1 MKISST
7 KSDRISQLGPDSPA
21 KAGSPRAEAQGLEL
35 DDSEKRELIELVRRY
50 KQSWFL
56 QRRMIVK
63 RVLKAYEFFKGNHF
77 ISFDPESFQWF
88 DALEAAFSGQAS
100 PTEDLSLYRFATNF
114 YQMLGFAFV
123 AALSAQVPK
132 TRFLPEN
139 AEREE
144 DIATARAASRV
155 QEIIERQNHIK
166 SLHKQGLLF
175 LWMAGSYFRHTRY
188 IVDSDRAGTHKEPVV
203 ETKKINVLPARFV
216 CKQCGH
222 ENPQERLQATG
233 HRLEQRQDQ
242 NYKTLNAKETGQQRN
257 TEREN
262 ETPEQPEITT
272 EIGSKPQSGDNAAIC
287 RTCGNPLSDN
297 DFFPAEQ
304 IEVPVITEH
313 KEMPNGMV
321 AMTLYSALMV
331 DAAPY
336 AKNLRE
342 TPILNVDEEVDIASL
357 RASYPKQW
365 EALRTS
371 LGPMLSEA
379 QNERTARQMVYS
391 ESGARSNFIQD
402 LMPTLSR
409 SWIQSWAFNYIENQE
424 TARKLKKI
432 FPKGCLLVNVGDLFL
447 EAREARLT
455 DEWSWAGTIQ
465 ETFGLFPPAV
475 GDAAIPLQER
485 INDVANIT
493 HEYMDRLAAGMVL
506 YNSNLIDGE
515 ALNAKPMLPGI
526 LNPVKMKQTA
536 SAMGNRLEDAIV
548 QVKAEIDANIYS
560 YADKLV
566 FTAQLISGTPP
577 QIFGGAGDP
586 HIETMGGQQQQLS
599 TAMGKLSLF
608 WDNVR
613 DEHAHAAE
621 IAVKCAQE
629 NMTED
634 WISVSTDESGKYRND
649 YVRLDEMEGS
659 IHAYPETD
667 QSFPMTWQEVKA
679 FWDKLIEFGSS
690 GKNPYINAIMDE
702 PANQEQIATWTGVPG
717 LVVPGRDMR
726 NKVLRTIDLLMQQ
739 KAIRCAAEG
748 GHGPGS
754 VPLEVP
760 SIQPDKEL
768 DDMDVI
774 AKTVRQWAQKNFDKK
789 DENPE
794 GFRNVILYY
803 KMAVQYGV
811 EKQAIGNRRQVT
823 AEKST
828 PTAKPKANISPQMN
842 ADTG

>member
-1 MKISST
+1 MEPEQSMQLKPRQIHHPHGQERT
-7 KSDRISQLGPDSPA
+7 ADDAQPKGKGAHKGAEPELSDEEQ
-21 KAGSPRAEAQGLEL
+21 
-35 DDSEKRELIELVRRY
+35 RELIELVRKY

-56 QRRMIVK
+56 RRRMIVK

-77 ISFDPESFQWF
+77 ISFDPDSFQWF
-88 DALEAAFSGQAS
+88 DALEATFSGTDS
-100 PTEDLSLYRFATNF
+100 GNEDLNLYQFATNF

-123 AALSAQVPK
+123 AGLSAQVPK

-144 DIATARAASRV
+144 DIATAKAASRV

-175 LWMAGSYFRHTRY
+175 LWMSGSYFRHTRY

-203 ETKKINVLPARFV
+203 ELKQVTALPQRFA
-216 CKQCGH
+216 CRNCGA
-222 ENPQERLQATG
+222 QS
-233 HRLEQRQDQ
+233 
-242 NYKTLNAKETGQQRN
+242 AKEDVLSGSAHQVGF
-257 TEREN
+257 
-262 ETPEQPEITT
+262 PITNSPT
-272 EIGSKPQSGDNAAIC
+272 YQVTNLLCPKC
-287 RTCGNPLSDN
+287 RNPLLDR
-297 DFFPAEQ
+297 DFFPEEQ
-304 IEVPVITEH
+304 IQVPVITEQQ
-313 KEMPNGMV
+313 EMANGMV

-357 RASYPKQW
+357 RASYPKHW
-365 EALRTS
+365 EALRTA
-371 LGPMLSEA
+371 LGPMLAEA
-379 QNERTARQMVYS
+379 QNERFARQMVYS
-391 ESGARSNFIQD
+391 ESGGRSNFIQD

-409 SWIQSWAFNYIENQE
+409 TWIQSWAFNYIENQD

-455 DEWSWAGTIQ
+455 DEWTWAGTIQ
-465 ETFGLFPPAV
+465 ETFGLYPPAV

-493 HEYMDRLAAGMVL
+493 HEYMDRIAAGMVL

-515 ALNAKPMLPGI
+515 SLNAKPLLPGV
-526 LNPVKMKQTA
+526 LNPVKMKQAA

-548 QVKAEIDANIYS
+548 QVKAEIDANIYT
-560 YADKLV
+560 YTDKLV

-586 HIETMGGQQQQLS
+586 HIETMGGQQQQLA

-613 DEHAHAAE
+613 DEHAQAAE
-621 IAVKCAQE
+621 VAVACAQE

-634 WISVSTDESGKYRND
+634 WINVSTDESGQYRNN
-649 YVRLDEMEGS
+649 YVRLDEMEGN

-667 QSFPMTWQEVKA
+667 QSFPMTWQEIKA
-679 FWDKLIEFGSS
+679 FWEKLIEFGAS
-690 GKNPYINAIMDE
+690 GKNPYINAIMDD
-702 PANQEQIATWTGVPG
+702 PTNQEQIATWTGVPG

-739 KAIRCAAEG
+739 RPVPVSSAAQG
-748 GHGPGS
+748 GQAPMA
-754 VPLEVP
+754 VPIELP
-760 SIQPDKEL
+760 SIEPDKEL

-774 AKTVRQWAQKNFDKK
+774 AKTVREWAQKNFDKK
-789 DENPE
+789 DENPD

-811 EKQAIGNRRQVT
+811 EAAATQNAETAAQAPEARNKLAQGVRGCYETQRSL
-823 AEKST
+823 AEVE
-828 PTAKPKANISPQMN
+828 
-842 ADTG
+842 

>member
-1 MKISST
+1 MIEPEQSL
-7 KSDRISQLGPDSPA
+7 Q
-21 KAGSPRAEAQGLEL
+21 LEL
-35 DDSEKRELIELVRRY
+35 RSARPHSGQQRTADDPQPESKGAPGAPPPSAAKPELTEAEKHELIDLVRKF
-50 KQSWFL
+50 KQGWFL
-56 QRRMIVK
+56 ARRSILK

-88 DALEAAFSGQAS
+88 DALQAS
-100 PTEDLSLYRFATNF
+100 FSLDDSKNDDLSLYQFATNF

-144 DIATARAASRV
+144 DIATAKAASQV

-175 LWMAGSYFRHTRY
+175 LWMSGSYFRHTRY
-188 IVDSDRAGTHKEPVV
+188 LVDSDLAGTHKEPVIQIKHI
-203 ETKKINVLPARFV
+203 TALPARYI
-216 CKQCGH
+216 CRNCGA
-222 ENPQERLQATG
+222 QL
-233 HRLEQRQDQ
+233 
-242 NYKTLNAKETGQQRN
+242 
-257 TEREN
+257 
-262 ETPEQPEITT
+262 
-272 EIGSKPQSGDNAAIC
+272 EIGSSDRRVIGSTEGAYSSP
-287 RTCGNPLSDN
+287 TCTSCGKRLSED
-297 DFFPAEQ
+297 DFLAEEQ
-304 IEVPVITEH
+304 LEIPVITEH
-313 KEMPNGMV
+313 QEVPNGMV

-365 EALRTS
+365 DALRTA
-371 LGPMLSEA
+371 LGPMLAEA
-379 QNERTARQMVYS
+379 QNERMARQMVYS
-391 ESGARSNFIQD
+391 ESGSRSNFIQD
-402 LMPTLSR
+402 FMPTIPR
-409 SWIQSWAFNYIENQE
+409 TWIQPWAFNYIENRE
-424 TARKLKKI
+424 TAQKLRKI

-455 DEWSWAGTIQ
+455 DEWTWAGTIQ
-465 ETFGLFPPAV
+465 ETFGLYPPAV

-515 ALNAKPMLPGI
+515 ALNGKPLLPGT
-526 LNPVKMKQTA
+526 LNPVKMKQAA

-560 YADKLV
+560 YTDKLV

-613 DEHAHAAE
+613 DEHARAAE
-621 IAVKCAQE
+621 VAVNCAQG

-634 WISVSTDESGKYRND
+634 WISVSTDESGQYRNN
-649 YVRLDEMEGS
+649 YVRLDEMQGN

-679 FWDKLIEFGSS
+679 FWEKLIEFGGS
-690 GKNPYINAIMDE
+690 GKNPYVSAIMDD

-726 NKVLRTIDLLMQQ
+726 NKVLRTIDMLMQQ
-739 KAIRCAAEG
+739 RPINTMSAAEG
-748 GHGPGS
+748 GHAPHS
-754 VPLEVP
+754 SFVELP
-760 SIQPDKEL
+760 SIEPDKEL
-768 DDMDVI
+768 DDMEVI
-774 AKTVRQWAQKNFDKK
+774 AKTVRQWAQKNFDKQA
-789 DENPE
+789 ENPE
-794 GFRNVILYY
+794 GFRNVVLYY

-811 EKQAIGNRRQVT
+811 EQQQSALSPRHAGIFDSQHSAKQNLTTDQTDQTDSQR
-823 AEKST
+823 
-828 PTAKPKANISPQMN
+828 
-842 ADTG
+842 

>member
-1 MKISST
+1 MAIEPEQSL
-7 KSDRISQLGPDSPA
+7 RIELRHPHHLHGQERTADDAQPEKKGAGADPG
-21 KAGSPRAEAQGLEL
+21 AGSEL
-35 DDSEKRELIELVRRY
+35 SDEEQHELIELVRKY

-56 QRRMIVK
+56 RRRMIVK

-77 ISFDPESFQWF
+77 ISFDPDSFQWF
-88 DALEAAFSGQAS
+88 DALEATFAGSDSGN
-100 PTEDLSLYRFATNF
+100 EDLNLYQFATNF

-123 AALSAQVPK
+123 AGLSAQVPK

-144 DIATARAASRV
+144 DIATAKAASRV

-175 LWMAGSYFRHTRY
+175 LWMTGSYFRHTRY
-188 IVDSDRAGTHKEPVV
+188 LVDSDRAGTHKEPVV
-203 ETKKINVLPARFV
+203 ELKQVTALPQRFA
-216 CKQCGH
+216 CRSCGTQS
-222 ENPQERLQATG
+222 PTRGLSSAAGVAT
-233 HRLEQRQDQ
+233 LP
-242 NYKTLNAKETGQQRN
+242 N
-257 TEREN
+257 
-262 ETPEQPEITT
+262 
-272 EIGSKPQSGDNAAIC
+272 C
-287 RTCGNPLSDN
+287 RTCGSPLSEN
-297 DFFPAEQ
+297 DFFPEEK
-304 IEVPVITEH
+304 IEVPVITEQQDV
-313 KEMPNGMV
+313 PNGMV

-357 RASYPKQW
+357 RASYPKHW
-365 EALRTS
+365 EALRTA
-371 LGPMLSEA
+371 LGPMLAEA
-379 QNERTARQMVYS
+379 QNERMARQMVYS
-391 ESGARSNFIQD
+391 ESGGRSNFIQD

-409 SWIQSWAFNYIENQE
+409 TWIQPWAFNYIENQE

-455 DEWSWAGTIQ
+455 DEWTWAGTIQ
-465 ETFGLFPPAV
+465 ETFGLYPPAV

-493 HEYMDRLAAGMVL
+493 HEYMDRIAAGMVL

-515 ALNAKPMLPGI
+515 SLNAKPLLPGV
-526 LNPVKMKQTA
+526 LNPVKMKQAA

-548 QVKAEIDANIYS
+548 QVKAEIDASIYT
-560 YADKLV
+560 YTDKLV

-613 DEHAHAAE
+613 DEHAQAAE
-621 IAVKCAQE
+621 VAVACAQE

-634 WISVSTDESGKYRND
+634 WINVSTDESGQYRNN
-649 YVRLDEMEGS
+649 YVRLDEMEGN

-679 FWDKLIEFGSS
+679 FWEKLIEFGAS
-690 GKNPYINAIMDE
+690 GKNPYINAIMDD
-702 PANQEQIATWTGVPG
+702 PTNQEQIATWTGVPG

-739 KAIRCAAEG
+739 KPVPVPHPDEFAAERG
-748 GHGPGS
+748 LGS
-754 VPLEVP
+754 NANIELP
-760 SIQPDKEL
+760 SMEPDKEL

-774 AKTVRQWAQKNFDKK
+774 ARTVRQWAQKNFDKK

-811 EKQAIGNRRQVT
+811 EAAAREAMQA
-823 AEKST
+823 A
-828 PTAKPKANISPQMN
+828 AANGGGSPQKN
-842 ADTG
+842 AGPPGNPGE

>member
-1 MKISST
+1 MELEQSLQLKLKPIHHPHGQERTADDAQPEGKGIQTASST
-7 KSDRISQLGPDSPA
+7 DH
-21 KAGSPRAEAQGLEL
+21 EL
-35 DDSEKRELIELVRRY
+35 SEEEQRELVELVRKY

-56 QRRMIVK
+56 RRRMIIK

-77 ISFDPESFQWF
+77 ISFDPDSFQWF
-88 DALEAAFSGQAS
+88 DALEATFSGNDS
-100 PTEDLSLYRFATNF
+100 GNEDLNLYQFATNF

-123 AALSAQVPK
+123 AGLSAQVPK

-144 DIATARAASRV
+144 DIATAKAASRV

-188 IVDSDRAGTHKEPVV
+188 IVDSDRAGTHKEPLV
-203 ETKKINVLPARFV
+203 ELKQVTALPKRFA
-216 CKQCGH
+216 CRSCGTH
-222 ENPQERLQATG
+222 STPDQAAGGLMNRLPDDLMNRSYTC
-233 HRLEQRQDQ
+233 
-242 NYKTLNAKETGQQRN
+242 
-257 TEREN
+257 
-262 ETPEQPEITT
+262 PM
-272 EIGSKPQSGDNAAIC
+272 C
-287 RTCGNPLSDN
+287 RKPLSDT
-297 DFFPAEQ
+297 DFFPEEQ
-304 IEVPVITEH
+304 VQVPVVTEQQ
-313 KEMPNGMV
+313 EMPNGMV

-357 RASYPKQW
+357 RASYPRHW
-365 EALRTS
+365 EALRTA
-371 LGPMLSEA
+371 LGPMLAEA
-379 QNERTARQMVYS
+379 QNERFARQMVYS
-391 ESGARSNFIQD
+391 ESGGRSNFIQD

-409 SWIQSWAFNYIENQE
+409 TWIQSWAFNYIENQE
-424 TARKLKKI
+424 TAKKLKQI

-447 EAREARLT
+447 EARESKLT
-455 DEWSWAGTIQ
+455 DEWTWAGTIQ
-465 ETFGLFPPAV
+465 ETFGLYPPAV

-493 HEYMDRLAAGMVL
+493 HEYMDRIAAGMVL

-515 ALNAKPMLPGI
+515 SLNAKPLLPGV
-526 LNPVKMKQTA
+526 LNPVKMKQAA

-548 QVKAEIDANIYS
+548 QVKAEIDANIYT
-560 YADKLV
+560 YTDKLV

-586 HIETMGGQQQQLS
+586 HIETMGGQQQQLA

-613 DEHAHAAE
+613 DEHAQAAE
-621 IAVKCAQE
+621 VAVACAQK

-634 WISVSTDESGKYRND
+634 WISVSTDESGQYRNN
-649 YVRLDEMEGS
+649 YVRLDEMEGN

-667 QSFPMTWQEVKA
+667 QSFPMTWQEIKA
-679 FWDKLIEFGSS
+679 FWEKLIEFGAS
-690 GKNPYINAIMDE
+690 GKNPYINAIMDD
-702 PANQEQIATWTGVPG
+702 PTNQEQIATWTGVPG

-739 KAIRCAAEG
+739 RPVPASSAAEG
-748 GHGPGS
+748 GHAPIA
-754 VPLEVP
+754 VPIELP
-760 SIQPDKEL
+760 SIEPDKEL
-768 DDMDVI
+768 DDLDII
-774 AKTVRQWAQKNFDKK
+774 AKTVREWAQKNFDKK
-789 DENPE
+789 DENPD
-794 GFRNVILYY
+794 GFRNVVLYY

-811 EKQAIGNRRQVT
+811 EATARQNQNPPTEAPKHGT
-823 AEKST
+823 AEPQ
-828 PTAKPKANISPQMN
+828 PT
-842 ADTG
+842 

>member
-1 MKISST
+1 MELKQSLSIDLKRPRHLHGQERT
-7 KSDRISQLGPDSPA
+7 ADDAQPEGKGAHKGAEPELSDEEQ
-21 KAGSPRAEAQGLEL
+21 
-35 DDSEKRELIELVRRY
+35 RELIELVRKY

-56 QRRMIVK
+56 RRRMIVK

-77 ISFDPESFQWF
+77 ISFDPDSFQWF
-88 DALEAAFSGQAS
+88 DALEATFSGS
-100 PTEDLSLYRFATNF
+100 DSGNEDLNLYQFATNF

-123 AALSAQVPK
+123 AGLSAQVPK

-144 DIATARAASRV
+144 DIATAKAASRV

-175 LWMAGSYFRHTRY
+175 LWMSGSYFRHTRY

-203 ETKKINVLPARFV
+203 EMKQVTALPQRFA
-216 CKQCGH
+216 CRNCGTH
-222 ENPQERLQATG
+222 STP
-233 HRLEQRQDQ
+233 
-242 NYKTLNAKETGQQRN
+242 
-257 TEREN
+257 REA
-262 ETPEQPEITT
+262 
-272 EIGSKPQSGDNAAIC
+272 SHAAGFSMNRSYPCPRC
-287 RTCGNPLSDN
+287 RNPLSDR
-297 DFFPAEQ
+297 DFFPEEQ
-304 IEVPVITEH
+304 IQVPVVTEQQ
-313 KEMPNGMV
+313 EMPNGMV

-357 RASYPKQW
+357 RASYPKHW
-365 EALRTS
+365 ESLRTA
-371 LGPMLSEA
+371 LGPMLAEA
-379 QNERTARQMVYS
+379 QNERFARQMVYS
-391 ESGARSNFIQD
+391 ESGGRSNFIQD

-409 SWIQSWAFNYIENQE
+409 TWIQSWAFNYIENQD

-455 DEWSWAGTIQ
+455 DEWTWAGTIQ
-465 ETFGLFPPAV
+465 ETFGLYPPAV

-493 HEYMDRLAAGMVL
+493 HEYMDRIAAGMVL

-515 ALNAKPMLPGI
+515 SLNAKPLLPGV
-526 LNPVKMKQTA
+526 LNPVKMKQAA

-548 QVKAEIDANIYS
+548 QVKAEIDANIYT
-560 YADKLV
+560 YTDKLV

-586 HIETMGGQQQQLS
+586 HIETMGGQQQQLA

-613 DEHAHAAE
+613 DEHAQAAE
-621 IAVKCAQE
+621 VAVSCAQE

-634 WISVSTDESGKYRND
+634 WINVSTDESGQYRNN
-649 YVRLDEMEGS
+649 YVRLDEMEGN

-667 QSFPMTWQEVKA
+667 QSFPMTWQEIKA
-679 FWDKLIEFGSS
+679 FWEKLIEFGAS
-690 GKNPYINAIMDE
+690 GKNPYINAIMDD
-702 PANQEQIATWTGVPG
+702 PTNQEQIATWTGVPG

-739 KAIRCAAEG
+739 RPVPVSSAAEG
-748 GHGPGS
+748 GHAPMA
-754 VPLEVP
+754 VPIELP
-760 SIQPDKEL
+760 SIEPDKEL

-774 AKTVRQWAQKNFDKK
+774 AKTVREWAQKNFDKK
-789 DENPE
+789 DENPD

-811 EKQAIGNRRQVT
+811 EAAARQSQNPPT
-823 AEKST
+823 EAQKHGRAE
-828 PTAKPKANISPQMN
+828 PQPN
-842 ADTG
+842 

>member
-1 MKISST
+1 MLSE
-7 KSDRISQLGPDSPA
+7 QLSKLAMTRPHHLHGQERTADDAQAEGKNGQSGAQSPSA
-21 KAGSPRAEAQGLEL
+21 ANPEL
-35 DDSEKRELIELVRRY
+35 RDDEQRELIELVRKY

-56 QRRMIVK
+56 RRRMIIK
-63 RVLKAYEFFKGNHF
+63 RVLKAYEFFKGNQF
-77 ISFDPESFQWF
+77 ISFDPDSFQWF
-88 DALEAAFSGQAS
+88 DALEATFSGDDS
-100 PTEDLSLYRFATNF
+100 ENEDLNLYQFATNF

-123 AALSAQVPK
+123 AGLSAQVPK

-144 DIATARAASRV
+144 DIATAKAASRV
-155 QEIIERQNHIK
+155 QEIIERQNHVK

-203 ETKKINVLPARFV
+203 ELKQVTALPQRFA
-216 CKQCGH
+216 CRRCGT
-222 ENPQERLQATG
+222 ESR
-233 HRLEQRQDQ
+233 EQGTLSKADQ
-242 NYKTLNAKETGQQRN
+242 RGRPRCRAC
-257 TEREN
+257 
-262 ETPEQPEITT
+262 
-272 EIGSKPQSGDNAAIC
+272 GSPFSG
-287 RTCGNPLSDN
+287 N
-297 DFFPAEQ
+297 DFFPEET
-304 IEVPVITEH
+304 IEVPVITEQQ
-313 KEMPNGMV
+313 EMPNGMV

-342 TPILNVDEEVDIASL
+342 TPILNVEEEVDIASL
-357 RASYPKQW
+357 RASYPKHW
-365 EALRTS
+365 EALRTA
-371 LGPMLSEA
+371 LGPMLAEA
-379 QNERTARQMVYS
+379 QNERMARQMVYS
-391 ESGARSNFIQD
+391 ESGSRSNFIQD

-409 SWIQSWAFNYIENQE
+409 TWIQPWAFNYIENQE
-424 TARKLKKI
+424 TAKKLKKI

-455 DEWSWAGTIQ
+455 DEWTWAGTIQ
-465 ETFGLFPPAV
+465 ETFGLYPPAV

-493 HEYMDRLAAGMVL
+493 HEYMDRIAAGMVL

-515 ALNAKPMLPGI
+515 SLNAKPLLPGI
-526 LNPVKMKQTA
+526 LNPVKMKQAA

-548 QVKAEIDANIYS
+548 QVKAEIDANIYT
-560 YADKLV
+560 YTDQLV

-621 IAVKCAQE
+621 VAVACAQE

-634 WISVSTDESGKYRND
+634 WINVSTDESGQYRNN
-649 YVRLDEMEGS
+649 YVRLDEMEGN

-667 QSFPMTWQEVKA
+667 QSFPMTWQEIKA
-679 FWDKLIEFGSS
+679 FWEKLIEFGAS
-690 GKNPYINAIMDE
+690 GKNPYINAIMDD
-702 PANQEQIATWTGVPG
+702 PTNQEQIATWTGVPG

-739 KAIRCAAEG
+739 RPVSVSSVIE
-748 GHGPGS
+748 PGVQAPAPANS
-754 VPLEVP
+754 IELP
-760 SIQPDKEL
+760 SIEPDKEL
-768 DDMDVI
+768 DDMDI
-774 AKTVRQWAQKNFDKK
+774 ITKTVREWAQKNFDKK
-789 DENPE
+789 DENPD

-811 EKQAIGNRRQVT
+811 ETAARQNAEAAAGNPR
-823 AEKST
+823 
-828 PTAKPKANISPQMN
+828 PQP
-842 ADTG
+842 GGERERE

>member
-1 MKISST
+1 MTKPHPLHGQERTADDAQPEGKGAHSGARSSASANSEL
-7 KSDRISQLGPDSPA
+7 SDEEQ
-21 KAGSPRAEAQGLEL
+21 
-35 DDSEKRELIELVRRY
+35 RELIEVVRKY

-56 QRRMIVK
+56 RRRMIIK
-63 RVLKAYEFFKGNHF
+63 RALKAYEFFKGNHF
-77 ISFDPESFQWF
+77 ISFDPDSFQWF
-88 DALEAAFSGQAS
+88 DALEATFSGGDS
-100 PTEDLSLYRFATNF
+100 GNEDLNLYQFATNF

-123 AALSAQVPK
+123 AGLSAQVPK

-144 DIATARAASRV
+144 DIATAKAASRV

-188 IVDSDRAGTHKEPVV
+188 IVDSDRAGTHREPVV
-203 ETKKINVLPARFV
+203 ELKQVTALPPRFA
-216 CKQCGH
+216 CHNCGAQSIAAKDSTQ
-222 ENPQERLQATG
+222 PDQSSGFPITRLP
-233 HRLEQRQDQ
+233 
-242 NYKTLNAKETGQQRN
+242 NYA
-257 TEREN
+257 
-262 ETPEQPEITT
+262 I
-272 EIGSKPQSGDNAAIC
+272 PQSSC
-287 RTCGNPLSDN
+287 RSCGNPLSEN
-297 DFFPAEQ
+297 DFFPEER
-304 IEVPVITEH
+304 IEVPVITQQQET
-313 KEMPNGMV
+313 PNGMV

-357 RASYPKQW
+357 RASYPKHW

-371 LGPMLSEA
+371 LGPMLAEA
-379 QNERTARQMVYS
+379 QNERMARQMVYS
-391 ESGARSNFIQD
+391 ESGGRSNFIQD

-409 SWIQSWAFNYIENQE
+409 TWIQSWAFNYIENQE
-424 TARKLKKI
+424 TAKKLKKI

-447 EAREARLT
+447 EAREAKLT
-455 DEWSWAGTIQ
+455 DEWTWAGAVQ
-465 ETFGLFPPAV
+465 ETFGLYPPAV

-493 HEYMDRLAAGMVL
+493 HEYMDRIAAGMVL

-515 ALNAKPMLPGI
+515 SLNAKPLLPGI
-526 LNPVKMKQTA
+526 LNPVKMKQAA

-548 QVKAEIDANIYS
+548 LVKAEIDANIYT
-560 YADKLV
+560 YTDKLV

-613 DEHAHAAE
+613 DEHAQAAE
-621 IAVKCAQE
+621 VAVACAQD

-634 WISVSTDESGKYRND
+634 WINVSTDESGQYRNN
-649 YVRLDEMEGS
+649 YVRLDEMEGN

-667 QSFPMTWQEVKA
+667 QSFPMTWQEIKA
-679 FWDKLIEFGSS
+679 FWEKLIEFGAS
-690 GKNPYINAIMDE
+690 GKNPYINAIMDD
-702 PANQEQIATWTGVPG
+702 PTNQEQIATWTGVPG

-726 NKVLRTIDLLMQQ
+726 NKVLRTVDLLMQQ
-739 KAIRCAAEG
+739 RPVPVSSAFGAQPPSAATKIE
-748 GHGPGS
+748 
-754 VPLEVP
+754 LP
-760 SIQPDKEL
+760 SIEPDKEL

-774 AKTVRQWAQKNFDKK
+774 AKTVREWAQKNFDKK
-789 DENPE
+789 DENPD
-794 GFRNVILYY
+794 GFRNVVLYY

-811 EKQAIGNRRQVT
+811 EAAARQNQNPPQRHGST
-823 AEKST
+823 EKSEDSD
-828 PTAKPKANISPQMN
+828 AN
-842 ADTG
+842 